1 MAALREVVTSPV
13 TLGRAVLLS
22 AVAAW
27 TGAGLHAAEWP
38 VAGGVLAALLVVALW
53 LGPRVPVLTLVVS
66 FAALFTAGSLEVAE
80 DPYLAG
86 VVWACYLV
94 GRHAR
99 LRHQP
104 WAAAGVLLLLSANLL
119 DPGRDP
125 ATADVVFPVL
135 LTAFPWILGLTVQ
148 LARRREESAVEHA
161 RAVVV
166 RRSGD
171 IDRAT
176 AEERLR
182 IARELHDVVAHGMSA
197 VSLQAQVARRAAEAG
212 REVDVDLLR
221 SVETSAQQVM
231 SDVRRLLGVLRV
243 PADGETDPLP
253 GLESLAELVAECDRL
268 GQRVR
273 VSESGAVRV
282 LPPALSAAAY
292 RIVQE
297 ALTNARRHGGRG
309 DTSLLLDWRE
319 HELRLCVRNP
329 VGSRPVMAG
338 TGSGLRGLE
347 ERVRMWGGRSEVGHG
362 DGTWLVEVVLP
373 VPVAVDRVR

>member
-1 MAALREVVTSPV
+1 MAALREVVASPV
-13 TLGRAVLLS
+13 TLGRAALLA

-27 TGAGLHAAEWP
+27 AGAGLHAAAWP
-38 VAGGVLAALLVVALW
+38 AAGAVLAALLVVALW
-53 LGPRVPVLTLVVS
+53 LGPRVPVATLAVA
-66 FAALFTAGSLEVAE
+66 FAALFAAGTVGVAE
-80 DPYLAG
+80 DVYLAG

-104 WAAAGVLLLLSANLL
+104 WAAAAVLLLLSANLL

-125 ATADVVFPVL
+125 AAADAVFPVL
-135 LTAFPWILGLTVQ
+135 LTAFPWVLGLTVQ
-148 LARRREESAVEHA
+148 LARRREASAVEHA

-166 RRSGD
+166 RRSDD

-221 SVETSAQQVM
+221 SVERSAQEVM

-243 PADGETDPLP
+243 PAEGATEPVP
-253 GLESLAELVAECDRL
+253 GIEALTGLVAECHRL
-268 GQRVR
+268 GQPVR
-273 VSESGAVRV
+273 FTESGVSRG

-297 ALTNARRHGGRG
+297 CLTNARRHGGPG
-309 DTSLLLDWRE
+309 ATSLLLDWQE
-319 HELRLCVRNP
+319 HELRLTVRNP
-329 VGSRPVMAG
+329 VGSDPVAAG

-347 ERVRMWGGRSEVGHG
+347 ERVRMWGGHSEVRRG

-373 VPVAVDRVR
+373 VPVAMDPVR

>member
-27 TGAGLHAAEWP
+27 AGAGLHAAAWP
-38 VAGGVLAALLVVALW
+38 AAGAVLAALLLAGLW
-53 LGPRVPVLTLVVS
+53 VGPRAPVPTLVVA
-66 FAALFTAGSLEVAE
+66 FAALFTAGSVGVAE
-80 DPYLAG
+80 DAYLAG

-99 LRHQP
+99 FRLQP

-125 ATADVVFPVL
+125 AAADVVFPVL
-135 LTAFPWILGLTVQ
+135 LTAFPWVLGLTVQ
-148 LARRREESAVEHA
+148 LARRREESAVQHA

-166 RRSGD
+166 RRSDD

-221 SVETSAQQVM
+221 SVERSAQEVM
-231 SDVRRLLGVLRV
+231 ADVRRLLGVLRV
-243 PADGETDPLP
+243 PAAGETSPVP
-253 GLESLAELVAECDRL
+253 GLDALAELVAECHRL
-268 GQRVR
+268 GQSVR
-273 VSESGAVRV
+273 LTESGVSRA

-297 ALTNARRHGGRG
+297 CLTNARRHGGPG
-309 DTSLLLDWRE
+309 TTSLVLDWHE
-319 HELRLCVRNP
+319 HELWLSVCNP
-329 VGSRPVMAG
+329 VGAG
-338 TGSGLRGLE
+338 PDAAGSGSGLRGLE
-347 ERVRMWGGRSEVGHG
+347 ERVRMWGGRSQVQRG

-373 VPVAVDRVR
+373 VPVVAEPTR